1 MDPRITLGGSI
12 SGSWLRLVP
21 TCIPSPFL
29 PLPEFVSH
37 LLLEMAYYG
46 EFCGTEIKHD
56 TLQFIAFPV
65 IFFRSDVGAIHL
77 CHLPSCYAIGLSD
90 GVWLMHGVRTFLIS
104 TSGDLII

>member
-1 MDPRITLGGSI
+1 
-12 SGSWLRLVP
+12 
-21 TCIPSPFL
+21 
-29 PLPEFVSH
+29 
-37 LLLEMAYYG
+37 MAYYG

-56 TLQFIAFPV
+56 TLQFIAFPA

-77 CHLPSCYAIGLSD
+77 CPRPSCYAIGLSD